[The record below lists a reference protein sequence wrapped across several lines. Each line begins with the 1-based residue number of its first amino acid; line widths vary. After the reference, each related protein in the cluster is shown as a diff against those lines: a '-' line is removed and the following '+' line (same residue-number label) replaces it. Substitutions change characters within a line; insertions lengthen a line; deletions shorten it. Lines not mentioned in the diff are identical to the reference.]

1 MQSRK
6 FVLAAALIAGTATAV
21 PAALAALAAE
31 PAGTWYLGAGAG
43 QSRGKLE
50 DSSINAALVGTGATA
65 AATTKSEHSLEYKAF
80 LGYQFN
86 RYFAVEGGY
95 FNLGKFSFDSTT
107 TPAGTL
113 HGDLKNNRGWN
124 LDLLGMVPVVAD
136 RFSLLGRV
144 GVQSSKTSDLF
155 FGTGAAATLF
165 TPSSP
170 SKNQVNYKF
179 GLGAEFDF
187 TKNVGVRGEWER
199 YRISDGFS
207 GRADVDVF
215 SASLLYKF

>member
-1 MQSRK
+1 MQARK
-6 FVLAAALIAGTATAV
+6 LVLTVALIAGTAIMG
-21 PAALAALAAE
+21 PAALAAE

-43 QSRGKLE
+43 QSRGKIE
-50 DSSINAALVGTGATA
+50 DSSINAVLVGTGATA
-65 AATTKSEHSLEYKAF
+65 TATAKSEHSLEYKAF

-95 FNLGKFSFDSTT
+95 FNLGKFSFNSTT
-107 TPAGTL
+107 TPAGSL
-113 HGDLKNNRGWN
+113 HGDVKNNHGWN
-124 LDLLGMVPVVAD
+124 LDLLGMIPVVAD

-155 FGTGAAATLF
+155 FGTGAAAPLANP
-165 TPSSP
+165 TPSR
-170 SKNQVNYKF
+170 NQVNYKF